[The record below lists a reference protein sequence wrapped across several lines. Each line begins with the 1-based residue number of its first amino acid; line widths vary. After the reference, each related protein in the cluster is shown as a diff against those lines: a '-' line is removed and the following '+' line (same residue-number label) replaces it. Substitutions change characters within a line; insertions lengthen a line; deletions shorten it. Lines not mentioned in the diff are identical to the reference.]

1 MTPEKEQ
8 DFRAGRDVA
17 NHRVKTTDAHGD
29 CGFFTVVILSSS
41 QSLEYEADV
50 LFLV

>member
-8 DFRAGRDVA
+8 DFRAGRDVS
-17 NHRVKTTDAHGD
+17 NHRVKTTDAHRD
-29 CGFFTVVILSSS
+29 CGFFTVILSSS